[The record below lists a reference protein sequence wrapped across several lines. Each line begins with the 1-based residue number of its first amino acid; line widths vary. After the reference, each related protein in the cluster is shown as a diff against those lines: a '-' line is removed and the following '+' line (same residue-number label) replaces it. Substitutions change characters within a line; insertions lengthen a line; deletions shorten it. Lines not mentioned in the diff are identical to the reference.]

1 MFDNFE
7 IDAVIFDS
15 EWNLLIVVF
24 VKEESVGVLKILKD
38 HTGEVAPEVFKVPV
52 KGCCIVDFVHA
63 VAFLAV
69 AFEGKLLLHPLD
81 KLIRQV
87 QTEMPRRIRTV
98 FKTERLL

>member
-15 EWNLLIVVF
+15 EWNLIIVVF

-38 HTGEVAPEVFKVPV
+38 HVGEVASEVFKAPV
-52 KGCCIVDFVHA
+52 KGCCIMDFVHA

-87 QTEMPRRIRTV
+87 QTKMTRRISTV
-98 FKTERLL
+98 LTID